1 MLQIQPDDDN
11 ATNESDI
18 SVIGHLYPIHYCK
31 MVIEDLDLS
40 SLENCTKCV
49 FVANNDTI
57 IPYPPVQASN
67 QSYEFP
73 HLNSSNLSNIPT
85 IDDVLLGESNDGK
98 TKHIVLRCSI
108 TYHII

>member
-1 MLQIQPDDDN
+1 
-11 ATNESDI
+11 
-18 SVIGHLYPIHYCK
+18 

-57 IPYPPVQASN
+57 IPYPPVQATN
-67 QSYEFP
+67 QSYQFP

-98 TKHIVLRCSI
+98 RKHIVLRCSI

>member
-18 SVIGHLYPIHYCK
+18 SVIGHLYPIHDCK

>member
-1 MLQIQPDDDN
+1 M
-11 ATNESDI
+11 
-18 SVIGHLYPIHYCK
+18 IGHLYPIHDCR

-67 QSYEFP
+67 QSFNQSINQFP

>member
-1 MLQIQPDDDN
+1 M
-11 ATNESDI
+11 
-18 SVIGHLYPIHYCK
+18 IGHLYPIHECK

-57 IPYPPVQASN
+57 IPYPPLQASN

-98 TKHIVLRCSI
+98 TKHIVLRCST